1 MIEYRND
8 IDGLRAYAVIAVI
21 IFHLG
26 FLPNGY
32 LGVDVFFV
40 ISGFLI
46 TSIIYKELSNDRF
59 SIWKFYERRIRR
71 IIPLL
76 LFITTTAF
84 CIGLILMLPDD
95 LENLAQSVVASN
107 FSANNILMLITSA
120 DYWATKNEYKPL
132 MHTWSLGI
140 EEQYYLIYPFL
151 LLLVSKIRSQF
162 IYHFLILTSIIS
174 ILLFLLNGNAA
185 SRFYLLQYRF
195 FELSVGG
202 FFAIA
207 FFGKKRSNTFTKYA
221 FSLSAIGILACL
233 LIPGLTNHFLI
244 ITTTI
249 LTVILLTTGGLI
261 SKKNIVSKYIFQ
273 NRIVVYIG
281 KISFS
286 LYLWHQLIFA
296 FSRYAFFEQITF
308 SNSLILVALTF
319 ILSILTYHFVEN
331 FFRNRKL
338 LSTRKALTILSITFL
353 LSTSSA
359 LYIYFIGGVYKD
371 FDSIGLTPE
380 DVKRQGYNLF
390 SSADNIHIHY
400 NEKVRKLD
408 KSFSDINKR
417 NVLVIGDSYARDVAN
432 IFLESQMDSA
442 ENEIRYFDI
451 NRAKY
456 DENIIKR
463 WKDADV
469 IIFATNGFL
478 SKDWVLDIGQVF
490 GFKIDFQKIYV
501 FGTKDYG
508 YSNGIH
514 YNRISSISDFSN
526 YYANM
531 RDGTIE
537 LEKMLQTEWKSSH
550 ISLISPIV
558 NREGKIR
565 IFDDNGKFISQDTIH
580 LTRAGAIF
588 YSRILRKQIEI
599 LSKV

>member
-1 MIEYRND
+1 MIKYRND

-46 TSIIYKELSNDRF
+46 TSIIYKELTYNSF

-84 CIGLILMLPDD
+84 GIGLFLMLPDD

-151 LLLVSKIRSQF
+151 LLLVSKIRLRF
-162 IYHFLILTSIIS
+162 VYHFLILTSIIS
-174 ILLFLLNGNAA
+174 IVLFLFYGNPA

-195 FELSVGG
+195 FELSIGG

-207 FFGKKRSNTFTKYA
+207 FFGKKPSNPFNKYVV
-221 FSLSAIGILACL
+221 SLSALGILACL
-233 LIPGLTNHFLI
+233 LTPGLSNQFLI
-244 ITTTI
+244 IATTI
-249 LTVILLTTGGLI
+249 LTVILLTAGGLI
-261 SKKNIVSKYIFQ
+261 SENNIISKYVFQ
-273 NRIVVYIG
+273 NPIVVYIG

-296 FSRYAFFEQITF
+296 FSRYAFFEKITF

-319 ILSILTYHFVEN
+319 ILSILTYHFIEN
-331 FFRNRKL
+331 PFRNRKL
-338 LSTRKALTILSITFL
+338 LSTRKVLTILSITFI

-371 FDSIGLTPE
+371 FDAIGLTPE
-380 DVKRQGYNLF
+380 DVKKQGYNLF
-390 SSADNIHIHY
+390 SSSDNVHIHY
-400 NEKVRKLD
+400 NEKVRELD
-408 KSFSDINKR
+408 KSFSELNKR
-417 NVLVIGDSYARDVAN
+417 NILIIGNSYGRDVAN
-432 IFLESQMDSA
+432 IFLEYPMDS
-442 ENEIRYFDI
+442 ENELRYFDI
-451 NRAKY
+451 NRATK
-456 DENIIKR
+456 DDRIVER
-463 WKDADV
+463 LKDADI
-469 IIFATNGFL
+469 IIFAANGFL
-478 SKDWVLDIGQVF
+478 SKEWVLDIGQVF
-490 GFKIDFQKIYV
+490 GYEIDFQKIYV

-514 YNRISSISDFSN
+514 YNKMSSISDFSN

-531 RDGTIE
+531 RDGTLE
-537 LEKMLQTEWKSSH
+537 DEKMLQREWGKNY
-550 ISLISPIV
+550 ISLIRPLI
-558 NREGKIR
+558 NKEGKIR
-565 IFDDNGKFISQDTIH
+565 IFDDNGKFLSQDTVH
-580 LTRAGAIF
+580 LTKAGAIF
-588 YSRILRKQIEI
+588 YSRILSKKIEMLI
-599 LSKV
+599 KV

>member
-1 MIEYRND
+1 MIKYRND

-21 IFHLG
+21 LFHLG

-32 LGVDVFFV
+32 LGVDIFFV

-46 TSIIYKELSNDRF
+46 TSIIYKELTNNSF

-84 CIGLILMLPDD
+84 LIGLFVMLPDD

-151 LLLVSKIRSQF
+151 LLIVSKVRSRLVF
-162 IYHFLILTSIIS
+162 HFLILTSLIS
-174 ILLFLLNGNAA
+174 IILFLFYGNPA

-195 FELSVGG
+195 FELSIGG

-207 FFGKKRSNTFTKYA
+207 FFGKSISSPFNKYA
-221 FSLSAIGILACL
+221 FGLSALGILVCL
-233 LIPGLTNHFLI
+233 FTPNLSNQFLI
-244 ITTTI
+244 IATTI
-249 LTVILLTTGGLI
+249 LTVVLLTTGGLI
-261 SKKNIVSKYIFQ
+261 SEKNFISKTVFQ
-273 NRIVVYIG
+273 NPILVYIG

-296 FSRYAFFEQITF
+296 FSRYAIYEKITL
-308 SNSLILVALTF
+308 SNSIILVILTF
-319 ILSILTYHFVEN
+319 ALSIFTYHFIEN
-331 FFRNRKL
+331 PFRNRKRF
-338 LSTRKALTILSITFL
+338 STKKVLTILSITFL

-371 FDSIGLTPE
+371 FDAIGLTTE
-380 DVKRQGYNLF
+380 DVKNQGYNLF
-390 SSADNIHIHY
+390 SSTDNVHIHY

-408 KSFSDINKR
+408 KPFNNLDKR
-417 NVLVIGDSYARDVAN
+417 NILVIGNSYGRDVAN
-432 IFLESQMDSA
+432 IFLESSMNS
-442 ENEIRYFDI
+442 ENELRYFDI
-451 NRAKY
+451 NRAKK
-456 DENIIKR
+456 DENIIER
-463 WKDADV
+463 WEDADV
-469 IIFATNGFL
+469 IIFAANGFL
-478 SKDWVLDIGQVF
+478 GKEWIMDIGQVF
-490 GFKIDFQKIYV
+490 GFTVDLQKVYV

-514 YNRISSISDFSN
+514 YNRMSSISDFSN

-531 RDGTIE
+531 RDGS
-537 LEKMLQTEWKSSH
+537 LEDEKLLQTEWGSNY
-550 ISLISPIV
+550 ISLIRPIIDK
-558 NREGKIR
+558 EGKIR
-565 IFDDNGKFISQDTIH
+565 IFDDNGKFISQDTVH
-580 LTRAGAIF
+580 LTKAGAIF
-588 YSRILRKQIEI
+588 YSRILRKKIEMLI
-599 LSKV
+599 KV

>member
-1 MIEYRND
+1 MIKYRND

-46 TSIIYKELSNDRF
+46 TSIIYKELTNNTF
-59 SIWKFYERRIRR
+59 SIWKFYERRVRR

-84 CIGLILMLPDD
+84 IIGLFLMLPDD

-151 LLLVSKIRSQF
+151 LLIVSKIRSRF
-162 IYHFLILTSIIS
+162 VYHFLILISSISII
-174 ILLFLLNGNAA
+174 LFLFYGNPA

-195 FELSVGG
+195 FELSIGG

-207 FFGKKRSNTFTKYA
+207 FFGKRSKPFNKYI
-221 FSLSAIGILACL
+221 FSLSALGILACL
-233 LIPGLTNHFLI
+233 ITPGLSNQFLI
-244 ITTTI
+244 IATTI
-249 LTVILLTTGGLI
+249 LTVTLLTTGGLI
-261 SKKNIVSKYIFQ
+261 SENNIISKYVFQ
-273 NRIVVYIG
+273 NPIVVYIG

-286 LYLWHQLIFA
+286 LYLWHQLVLA
-296 FSRYAFFEQITF
+296 FSRYAFFEKITF
-308 SNSLILVALTF
+308 LNSLILVAITL
-319 ILSILTYHFVEN
+319 ILSILTYHFIEN
-331 FFRNRKL
+331 PFRNRKL
-338 LSTRKALTILSITFL
+338 FSTRKVLTILSITFL

-371 FDSIGLTPE
+371 FNAIGLTTE
-380 DVKRQGYNLF
+380 DVEKQGYNLF
-390 SSADNIHIHY
+390 SSSDNVHIHY
-400 NEKVRKLD
+400 NEKVRELD
-408 KSFSDINKR
+408 KPFSQINKR
-417 NVLVIGDSYARDVAN
+417 NILIIGNSYGRDVAN
-432 IFLESQMDSA
+432 IFLEYPIGS
-442 ENEIRYFDI
+442 ENELRYFDI
-451 NRAKY
+451 NRAKK
-456 DENIIKR
+456 DDSIIER
-463 WKDADV
+463 WKNADL
-469 IIFATNGFL
+469 IIFAANGFL
-478 SKDWVLDIGQVF
+478 NKEWVVDIGQVYDF
-490 GFKIDFQKIYV
+490 EIDFQKIYV

-514 YNRISSISDFSN
+514 YNKMSQISDFSN

-531 RDGTIE
+531 RDGT
-537 LEKMLQTEWKSSH
+537 LEDEKLLQTEWGSSY
-550 ISLISPIV
+550 ISLISPIIDK
-558 NREGKIR
+558 EKKIR
-565 IFDDNGKFISQDTIH
+565 IFDDEGKFISQDTVH
-580 LTRAGAIF
+580 LTKAGAIF
-588 YSRILRKQIEI
+588 YSKILRKKIEMLI
-599 LSKV
+599 KV

>member
-1 MIEYRND
+1 MIKYRND

-46 TSIIYKELSNDRF
+46 TSIIYKELTNNSF

-84 CIGLILMLPDD
+84 GIGMFLMLPDD

-140 EEQYYLIYPFL
+140 EEQYYIIYPFL
-151 LLLVSKIRSQF
+151 LLLVSKIRSRF
-162 IYHFLILTSIIS
+162 IYHFLILISIIS
-174 ILLFLLNGNAA
+174 IILFLFYGNPA

-202 FFAIA
+202 VFAIA
-207 FFGKKRSNTFTKYA
+207 FFGKKLSNPITNYIFN
-221 FSLSAIGILACL
+221 LSALGILACL
-233 LIPGLTNHFLI
+233 LIPGLSNQFLI
-244 ITTTI
+244 IATTI
-249 LTVILLTTGGLI
+249 LTVILLTTGGLL
-261 SKKNIVSKYIFQ
+261 SENNIVSKYVFQ
-273 NRIVVYIG
+273 NSIVVYIG

-296 FSRYAFFEQITF
+296 FSRYAYFEEITF

-331 FFRNRKL
+331 SFRNRKL
-338 LSTRKALTILSITFL
+338 FSTKKVLTILSITFL

-359 LYIYFIGGVYKD
+359 LFIYFIGGVYKD
-371 FDSIGLTPE
+371 FDAIGLTTE
-380 DVKRQGYNLF
+380 DVKKHGYNLF
-390 SSADNIHIHY
+390 SSTDNIHIHY

-408 KSFSDINKR
+408 EPFNNLNKR
-417 NVLVIGDSYARDVAN
+417 NILVIGNSYGRDVAN
-432 IFLESQMDSA
+432 IFLESSMNS
-442 ENEIRYFDI
+442 ENELRYFNI
-451 NRAKY
+451 NRAKK
-456 DENIIKR
+456 DENIIER
-463 WKDADV
+463 WKNADV
-469 IIFATNGFL
+469 IIFAAKGFL
-478 SKDWVLDIGQVF
+478 SKDWIMDIGQVF
-490 GFKIDFQKIYV
+490 GFTVDLQKVYV

-514 YNRISSISDFSN
+514 YNNMSSISDFSN

-531 RDGTIE
+531 RDGT
-537 LEKMLQTEWKSSH
+537 LEDEKLLQTEWNTNY
-550 ISLISPIV
+550 ISLISPIIDK
-558 NREGKIR
+558 EGKIR
-565 IFDDNGKFISQDTIH
+565 IFDDNGKFISQDTVH
-580 LTRAGAIF
+580 LTKAGAIF
-588 YSRILRKQIEI
+588 YSIILRKKIEMLI
-599 LSKV
+599 KV